1 MKGTVTHM
9 QRQMILQNKKV
20 TRINRAK
27 WLDVVTSKRI
37 LSKMPALKSIL
48 LFRITSGGVRF
59 NWSQTSGMLLPAQ
72 PSRTFISSSTV
83 VLGLILKL
91 STSTLRTFGETKA
104 GRVGPRTMFFT
115 PRLRRASRT
124 STAFCSYQAML

>member
-59 NWSQTSGMLLPAQ
+59 NWIFL
-72 PSRTFISSSTV
+72 
-83 VLGLILKL
+83 
-91 STSTLRTFGETKA
+91 
-104 GRVGPRTMFFT
+104 
-115 PRLRRASRT
+115 
-124 STAFCSYQAML
+124 

>member
-1 MKGTVTHM
+1 M
-9 QRQMILQNKKV
+9 QNKKV

-59 NWSQTSGMLLPAQ
+59 NWIFL
-72 PSRTFISSSTV
+72 
-83 VLGLILKL
+83 
-91 STSTLRTFGETKA
+91 
-104 GRVGPRTMFFT
+104 
-115 PRLRRASRT
+115 
-124 STAFCSYQAML
+124 